1 MTTTTVNET
10 IRPFRIEVPDA
21 ELDDL
26 RHRLATARWPEPR
39 PDGRS
44 DFARG
49 VPLAYLEEV
58 AAYWAESYDWRAHE
72 ARLNEL
78 PQFTTEID
86 GQAIHFLH
94 VRSPEPDA
102 LPLLVVHGY
111 PSSVAEFLD
120 IVGPLADPRSFGG
133 DPADA
138 FHVVVPSLP
147 GFGWSTPV
155 EEAGWEMGR
164 STEAFAE
171 LMNRLGYD
179 RYATHGADIGA
190 GVAGRLAAIRPDNVV
205 GALVASEPRSL
216 GLAGEQFPIPD
227 HLTDDERARVDAER
241 AAWVEERDYLDLQAH
256 RPETI
261 AAALTDS
268 PVAQLA
274 WIAEKYATWTNSA
287 AATPDDAVGRDQMLT
302 NVSIYWFTRSGATAA
317 RFLSEAAD
325 SDLDWIAPS
334 AVPNGWTVFDTEPIL
349 RRFMDPDHSFAFWAE
364 HEEGGHFP
372 ALEAPALLVDDIRA
386 FLRPLR

>member
-1 MTTTTVNET
+1 M
-10 IRPFRIEVPDA
+10 
-21 ELDDL
+21 
-26 RHRLATARWPEPR
+26 
-39 PDGRS
+39 
-44 DFARG
+44 
-49 VPLAYLEEV
+49 
-58 AAYWAESYDWRAHE
+58 
-72 ARLNEL
+72 
-78 PQFTTEID
+78 
-86 GQAIHFLH
+86 
-94 VRSPEPDA
+94 
-102 LPLLVVHGY
+102 HGY

-147 GFGWSTPV
+147 GFGLSTPLERDGLGDGPHDGGV
-155 EEAGWEMGR
+155 RRADDPPRLRAATPPTAATSAPAWPAGSPPSGPTTSSARM
-164 STEAFAE
+164 
-171 LMNRLGYD
+171 
-179 RYATHGADIGA
+179 
-190 GVAGRLAAIRPDNVV
+190 
-205 GALVASEPRSL
+205 VASEPRSL

-227 HLTDDERARVDAER
+227 HLTDDERARVDADR

-287 AATPDDAVGRDQMLT
+287 AATPDDAVGRDRMLT

-334 AVPNGWTVFDTEPIL
+334 AVPNGWTVFEAEPIL

-372 ALEAPALLVDDIRA
+372 ALEAPGLLVEDIRA